1 VPEHLWKGEGREAQV
16 VWCERCQDFCF
27 TSILSQ
33 YNSSFPFLYLQ
44 GEINVSDRVGSK
56 QTRQIFLVLLLLLL
70 LLLLP
75 LLHVVVAPENG
86 DGRGMDEGAVPTRV
100 PRRRRLRK
108 EASIIL
114 IR

>member
-1 VPEHLWKGEGREAQV
+1 MPEHLWKGEGREAQV

-56 QTRQIFLVLLLLLL
+56 QTRQIFLL
-70 LLLLP
+70 